1 MKHLLLLIASCLM
14 IPVFGQRYLSFE
26 PSVIDERLAV
36 DLEDLNADQ
45 ELKARITNVSGQT
58 LLLKWKRM
66 IINQPLGWQTQ
77 ICDDYAYYT
86 PDISTNYDAKYK
98 LNSPIELAP
107 GASFDFSL
115 HILPSGIAGKGLY
128 EIPFSL
134 TKSPDKIIGTL
145 VLSATVEDIAD
156 AKETAKTNLR
166 IFPNPAIDYFEVTPS
181 ASIDRVEVFN
191 MIGRKVRSFDTNNT
205 YRFDISDLPA
215 GIYFVSLISD
225 KKGVLKTLRLNKRVF
240 RP

>member
-1 MKHLLLLIASCLM
+1 MVPA
-14 IPVFGQRYLSFE
+14 FGQRYLSFE
-26 PSVIDERLAV
+26 PAVIDERLAV
-36 DLEDLNADQ
+36 DLEDWNADK
-45 ELKARITNVSGQT
+45 ELKAKITNVSGQW
-58 LLLKWKRM
+58 LSLKWKRV

-77 ICDDYAYYT
+77 VCDDYSYYT
-86 PDISTNYDAKYK
+86 PDISTNYDSKYK
-98 LNSPIELAP
+98 LNSPIDLAP
-107 GASFDFSL
+107 GASFEFSL
-115 HILPSGIAGKGLY
+115 HIFPTGIAGKGLY

-134 TKSPDKIIGTL
+134 TKTPDKVIGTL
-145 VLSATVEDIAD
+145 VFSATIEDLTI

-181 ASIDRVEVFN
+181 ASIDQVELFN
-191 MIGRKVRSFDTNNT
+191 MIGRKVRSFDASTT

-215 GIYFVSLISD
+215 GIYFVSLVSN